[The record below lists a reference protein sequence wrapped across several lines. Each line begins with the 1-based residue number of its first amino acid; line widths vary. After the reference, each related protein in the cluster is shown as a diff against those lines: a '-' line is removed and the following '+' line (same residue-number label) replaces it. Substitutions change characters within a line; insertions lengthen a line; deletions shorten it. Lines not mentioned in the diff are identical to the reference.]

1 MAAMGRA
8 HAIVPRVEATATDIP
23 KRPVTVRQQR
33 KGRSETGLPSVQAI
47 RPPDALLIKMA
58 RECARGAGTR
68 KAEGPEGPSP

>member
-47 RPPDALLIKMA
+47 RPPDALLIKNWA
-58 RECARGAGTR
+58 RYAHDTGTGVTAQEMR
-68 KAEGPEGPSP
+68 EN